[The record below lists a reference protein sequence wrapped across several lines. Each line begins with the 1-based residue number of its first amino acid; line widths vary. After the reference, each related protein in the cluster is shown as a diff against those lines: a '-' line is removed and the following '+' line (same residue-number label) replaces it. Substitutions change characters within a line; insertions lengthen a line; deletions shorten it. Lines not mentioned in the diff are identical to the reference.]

1 MTTREAVTVRRIR
14 RMILAVLATAAVVA
28 VVGCGGGGKGSGDAN
43 GTADEI
49 TVAVSSSPSATA
61 LRKMAPGFEKQTGV
75 KVKFVELPYQQ
86 LAAKVLLAARQGT
99 GGYDVVQFDSPM
111 LAPLAAGGALAD
123 IGSQVTSSKVYDN
136 GDFPQQVQD
145 YAKYR
150 GTTFAVPLST
160 EPYVLWYRTDL
171 FKQLGLSV
179 PGTWDEY
186 SANAKKLHAAGHAGS
201 DSGFGSD
208 IGAYYWLEAIYAHGG
223 QLLKPG
229 TCTPALDTPEAKAAT
244 EQYLQMLPFT
254 PATAVNG
261 GGNEMTT
268 AFVQGDVGQEVNA
281 TGYHSI
287 MADPKQSKVVGKF
300 AAAVPPGARASDRQT
315 LLFGWLIGL
324 SAKSK
329 AQKTGWQFLEY
340 ALGRENTAKLVGYG
354 APPPA
359 RRSLQ
364 SDPEMTKRLPYL
376 PTLLEAAAVGQHLP
390 YIPQMPE
397 IITALSA
404 DLSKTATGDRSASK
418 LLSTA
423 NKRVAD
429 ILADADGCA

>member
-1 MTTREAVTVRRIR
+1 VTVRRIKQ
-14 RMILAVLATAAVVA
+14 MAAGMLLAAAVTGVA
-28 VVGCGGGGKGSGDAN
+28 ACGSSDDDRSGSTG

-61 LRKMAPGFEKQTGV
+61 LRKMAPGFEKKTGV

-86 LAAKVLLAARQGT
+86 IAAKVLLATRQGS
-99 GGYDVVQFDSPM
+99 GGYDVIQFDSPM

-123 IGSQVTSSKVYDN
+123 IGQQVTTSKTYDN
-136 GDFPQQVQD
+136 SDFPEQVQD
-145 YAKYR
+145 YAKYKD
-150 GTTFAVPLST
+150 TTYAVPLST

-171 FKQLGLSV
+171 FKQLGLSA
-179 PGTWDEY
+179 PDTWDQY
-186 SANAKKLHAAGHAGS
+186 SANAKKLHAAGHGGS

-229 TCTPALDTPEAKAAT
+229 SCTPALDSPEAKAAT
-244 EQYLQMLPFT
+244 EQYLAMLPYT

-268 AFVQGDVGQEVNA
+268 AFVQGDAGQEINA
-281 TGYHSI
+281 TGYYSI

-300 AAAVPPGARASDRQT
+300 EAAVPPGTDASDRHT

-324 SAKSK
+324 GAKSK

-340 ALGRENTAKLVGYG
+340 ALGKENTAQLVSYG

-359 RRSLQ
+359 RRSLK
-364 SDPEMTKRLPYL
+364 SDPNVSKQLPYL
-376 PTLLEAAAVGQHLP
+376 PVLLEAAEVGQHLP

-404 DLSKTATGDRSASK
+404 DLSKAATGELSADELIAK
-418 LLSTA
+418 ANEDVAGILS
-423 NKRVAD
+423 
-429 ILADADGCA
+429 DADGCE

>member
-1 MTTREAVTVRRIR
+1 VRRIKTVSV
-14 RMILAVLATAAVVA
+14 AVLATATAMA
-28 VVGCGGGGKGSGDAN
+28 AVGCGGSKGSGDAN
-43 GTADEI
+43 GTAKEI
-49 TVAVSSSPSATA
+49 TVAVSSSPSDTA
-61 LRKMAPGFEKQTGV
+61 LRKMAPGFEKQTGI

-86 LAAKVLLAARQGT
+86 LAAKVLLAARQGS

-111 LAPLAAGGALAD
+111 LAPLAAGGAIAD
-123 IGSQVTSSKVYDN
+123 IGSRVTSSTIYDN
-136 GDFPQQVQD
+136 SDFPKQVQD

-150 GTTFAVPLST
+150 GTTYAIPLST
-160 EPYVLWYRTDL
+160 EPYVLWYRKDL
-171 FKQLGLSV
+171 FKKLGLSA
-179 PGTWDEY
+179 PDTWDQY
-186 SANAKKLHAAGHAGS
+186 TANAQKLHAAGIGGS

-223 QLLKPG
+223 TLLEPG
-229 TCTPALDTPEAKAAT
+229 SCTPALDSPEAKAAT
-244 EQYLQMLPFT
+244 EQYLRMLPYT

-268 AFVQGDVGQEVNA
+268 AFVQRQAGQEVNA
-281 TGYHSI
+281 TGYYSI

-300 AAAVPPGARASDRQT
+300 AAAVPPGAQATDRHT

-324 SAKSK
+324 GAKSK
-329 AQKTGWQFLEY
+329 AQKSGWQFLEY
-340 ALGRENTAKLVGYG
+340 ALGKENTAKLIGYG

-364 SDPEMTKRLPYL
+364 SDPTIAKQLPYL
-376 PTLLEAAAVGQHLP
+376 PTLLKAAEVGQHLP

-404 DLSKTATGDRSASK
+404 ALSKTATGDRSATK

-423 NKRVAD
+423 NKRVGD
-429 ILADADGCA
+429 ILGDTTGCA